1 MKRKIVCQVEE
12 AIPFFILDSRFDGF
26 MCGMTITDTKPT
38 QKRQGMLKVLQS
50 YFGTR
55 ILNVARMVS
64 KTARAIDL
72 EEIGWYTV
80 SPSTRGGWR
89 ILLTTTCV
97 PPTQI
102 ESYFEEATSLVQEWF
117 DLVLGFRGSSA
128 LLMDAKASILNVI
141 HAITIDKSATL
152 WDAVTSS
159 VVYNALLLQ
168 NANVVAVFKER
179 TANAQVECREISLHN
194 PPRRAFG
201 FELLTCGKEGC
212 GRIPYSMPVIG
223 PDGWGRF
230 NFECSTCGWTYRVP

>member
-1 MKRKIVCQVEE
+1 
-12 AIPFFILDSRFDGF
+12 
-26 MCGMTITDTKPT
+26 
-38 QKRQGMLKVLQS
+38 
-50 YFGTR
+50 
-55 ILNVARMVS
+55 
-64 KTARAIDL
+64 
-72 EEIGWYTV
+72 
-80 SPSTRGGWR
+80 
-89 ILLTTTCV
+89 
-97 PPTQI
+97 
-102 ESYFEEATSLVQEWF
+102 
-117 DLVLGFRGSSA
+117 
-128 LLMDAKASILNVI
+128 MDAKASILNVI

-230 NFECSTCGWTYRVP
+230 NFECSTCGWTSRAVSSKEVESYVHLVHSRYPFVYWHDYPPHVALSALFL